1 MELGGHHLF
10 IHSFIHPSSLP
21 SYFHSSFFPPSYLP
35 SYLPTKI
42 YQVPINV
49 KHKVVNKAVNAS
61 EVLSKVVN
69 TAKSLVALCSYIS
82 QDSIRRR
89 ELHSDFNRE
98 SLIWKFIKYNK
109 VLLAT
114 KGIQIWEQPPP
125 QGLRQHSQG
134 RNKSGRGTP
143 SPLSRIG
150 IQPVVVHWI
159 AEKFSFRPCADVA
172 GWEADLHGARE
183 GCLWEVPYYGI
194 H

>member
-1 MELGGHHLF
+1 MNDDFTSAYDILGTVVDQVMPRGAGGSPS

-42 YQVPINV
+42 YQVPVNV

-98 SLIWKFIKYNK
+98 SLI
-109 VLLAT
+109 
-114 KGIQIWEQPPP
+114 
-125 QGLRQHSQG
+125 
-134 RNKSGRGTP
+134 
-143 SPLSRIG
+143 
-150 IQPVVVHWI
+150 
-159 AEKFSFRPCADVA
+159 
-172 GWEADLHGARE
+172 
-183 GCLWEVPYYGI
+183 
-194 H
+194 